1 MPFTVYDGIE
11 AYARKANSGLYIA
24 CKTAIFNNPAN
35 QILTPK
41 GRVTRVR
48 QYESGMAGD
57 YDKTK
62 GWMTSYGTGKGVQW
76 ISYKAEFDRAKVLVT
91 DAIDEEQSFAVGM
104 TPSIELLNADFLD
117 NQLPQEIDAT
127 NIAKFYSQI
136 PAANRHVNTESGWD
150 ISKDGILETLNNL
163 DRMIFNSG
171 YDRDTVL
178 FMNAEAYANM
188 ISAIQNKFGLA
199 SNVLM
204 QKEAAV
210 YIDTGLG
217 SLIKGADGV
226 IKVNITFEV
235 YGHFLIVRVPD
246 NRMYTKITMFSGS
259 PDDEGQ
265 EAGGYAPDYSNA
277 EFANIQ
283 LMAIPIEA
291 AFTNT
296 RYMVDNFLY
305 PAFLQTNPYT
315 SVDIRKLN
323 QRMYG
328 NVEINNAGI
337 NQKANAF
344 EYDIRAIYGG
354 SLFDNRARN
363 CFCVTGPVGAQ
374 NVKVTS
380 ITVTGAG
387 GATTVAAGETLL
399 MSAAVLPANATNKA
413 VTWSVQNGTGT
424 ATIDPASG
432 LLTAGTAGTVTVTAT
447 AKDGSAKTGTLQVT
461 VTGGE

>member
-1 MPFTVYDGIE
+1 MFTVYDGIE

-41 GRVTRVR
+41 GKVTRVR
-48 QYESGMAGD
+48 QYESGMAGN
-57 YDKTK
+57 YSKTK
-62 GWMTSYGTGKGVQW
+62 GWMTQYGTGKGVQW
-76 ISYKAEFDRAKVLVT
+76 IEYKAPYDRAKILTT

-117 NQLPQEIDAT
+117 NQLPREIDAT
-127 NIAKFYSQI
+127 NISTWYNQV
-136 PAANRHVNTESGWD
+136 PAANRHVNTETGFKTD
-150 ISKDGILETLNNL
+150 AENILATLNNL
-163 DRMIFNSG
+163 DRLIFNSG

-178 FMNAEAYANM
+178 FMNSDTYSNM
-188 ISAIQNKFGLA
+188 ITAIQNKFGLA

-204 QKEAAV
+204 EKQATV

-217 SLIKGADGV
+217 TLIKGTDSV

-235 YGHFLIVRVPD
+235 YGHFLIIRVPD
-246 NRMYTKITMFSGS
+246 DRMYSNIIMYSGD

-265 EAGGYAPDYSNA
+265 EQGGYVADFSNRN
-277 EFANIQ
+277 FANISM
-283 LMAIPIEA
+283 LAIPMEA
-291 AFTNT
+291 AFCNT

-315 SVDIRKLN
+315 KVDIRELN
-323 QRMYG
+323 KRMYG
-328 NVEINNAGI
+328 NVEVNNAGI

-363 CFCVTGPVGAQ
+363 CFAVTGPVGAV
-374 NVKVTS
+374 NVPTTN

-387 GATTVAAGETLL
+387 GANTVKTGGTLL
-399 MSAAVLPANATNKA
+399 MSASVLPANATDKS
-413 VTWSVQNGTGT
+413 VVWSVEAGTGT
-424 ATIDPASG
+424 ATISQGG
-432 LLTAGTAGTVTVTAT
+432 LLTAGNAGTVTVKAT
-447 AKDGSAKTGTLQVT
+447 QKSVVGTLVVT
-461 VTGGE
+461 ITE

>member
-1 MPFTVYDGIE
+1 MFTVYDGIE
-11 AYARKANSGLYIA
+11 AYARKANSGLYVA
-24 CKTAIFNNPAN
+24 CKTAIFNNPQN

-41 GRVTRVR
+41 GKVTRVR
-48 QYESGMAGD
+48 QYESGMAGN
-57 YDKTK
+57 YSKTK
-62 GWMTSYGTGKGVQW
+62 GWMTQYGNGKGVQW
-76 ISYKAEFDRAKVLVT
+76 IDYRAPFDRAKVLTT

-117 NQLPQEIDAT
+117 NQLPREIDAT
-127 NIAKFYSQI
+127 NIAGWYSQI
-136 PAANRHVNTESGWD
+136 PAANKYVNSETGFKTDAEN
-150 ISKDGILETLNNL
+150 ILATLNNL
-163 DRMIFNSG
+163 DRLIFNSG

-178 FMNAEAYANM
+178 FMNSETYANM

-204 QKEAAV
+204 EKQATV

-217 SLIKGADGV
+217 SLIKGTDSM

-246 NRMYTKITMFSGS
+246 DRMYSQITMFSGD

-265 EAGGYAPDYSNA
+265 EAGGYAPKYSDDG
-277 EFANIQ
+277 FANIAM
-283 LMAIPIEA
+283 LAIPIEA

-323 QRMYG
+323 ERMYG

-363 CFCVTGPVGAQ
+363 CFAVTGPVGAV
-374 NVKVTS
+374 NVPTTGIK
-380 ITVTGAG
+380 VTGAG
-387 GATTVAAGETLL
+387 GATSVAVDGTLL
-399 MSAAVLPANATNKA
+399 MSASVLPADATNKN
-413 VTWSVQNGTGT
+413 VVWSVVAGTGT
-424 ATIDPASG
+424 AEISSAG
-432 LLTAGTAGTVTVTAT
+432 LLTGKTAGTVTVKAT
-447 AKDGSAKTGTLQVT
+447 QGSIVGELVVT
-461 VTGGE
+461 VAG